1 MFICTSIVLISR
13 QDLSNIATRVFVQLL
28 IISKYYDG
36 DIDRAEN
43 GELMRLLEETTLALK
58 KGYRTISIIFDSLDL
73 DLSSPHRGDAPIL
86 RKIGRFYELIQRLG
100 R

>member
-1 MFICTSIVLISR
+1 MCRLTYVLISR

-58 KGYRTISIIFDSLDL
+58 KGSVNGRLVKRRVRL
-73 DLSSPHRGDAPIL
+73 K
-86 RKIGRFYELIQRLG
+86 RKHTQNDFYHL
-100 R
+100 